1 MVAAVCVE
9 WSKLRS
15 SHYPLEPR
23 YGHSAPSF
31 FNGTTDLVYIYAGR
45 GFDAT
50 PFGDVFLFD
59 PVSESCSSELADGSV
74 PAARSFQAA
83 VVAGHRLVVFGG
95 LTADADASTTTAD
108 SEALTN
114 SFYLLDILRRPM
126 NWADRMQVIER
137 SPLYRMS
144 SLWPSGWGRGII
156 PIQKQAISMTR
167 RGQQIL
173 YFGGDIGNG
182 VYSRCV
188 FMFDFPKSTWNILFP
203 TRMGASCAESGP
215 PEQDSTYPA
224 ARAAAAAAPFSDRD
238 SLYFGG
244 SRASINGSSTEYRV
258 FNDLWIFRTASGEW
272 QNVPP
277 SADSQALPLPREGH
291 TLTRAPSWL
300 SQYPSWILFG
310 GRTCSGNRTACH
322 PGELVPLNDL
332 WLVHIDGRG
341 AAYWRRPQECNSSA
355 ASDTPLARS
364 FHTMTLV
371 NDESLVLIGG
381 LGNETVFGDI
391 WRMRWRQRPLE
402 APARALRGGLP
413 TTPGSLPMYVLIYF
427 PKLSWYAPEQFTV
440 AIDSSLRRGVQEI
453 LASSSIPLLDIV
465 LYETASG
472 GGGHGKTLARGTLAQ
487 YIMLIG
493 PAFAG
498 RFLSRIQSADLAKYL
513 TSETGTPVR
522 VMGCS
527 SRNALSMN
535 WKQLGD
541 KTAPSS
547 GNALDTAA
555 IASIVTVASA
565 AVAALIVGLL
575 VLFIRRRRRRR
586 RMRRISRNDMTPG
599 RIELGNSSPS

>member
-1 MVAAVCVE
+1 
-9 WSKLRS
+9 
-15 SHYPLEPR
+15 
-23 YGHSAPSF
+23 
-31 FNGTTDLVYIYAGR
+31 
-45 GFDAT
+45 
-50 PFGDVFLFD
+50 
-59 PVSESCSSELADGSV
+59 
-74 PAARSFQAA
+74 
-83 VVAGHRLVVFGG
+83 
-95 LTADADASTTTAD
+95 
-108 SEALTN
+108 
-114 SFYLLDILRRPM
+114 
-126 NWADRMQVIER
+126 
-137 SPLYRMS
+137 
-144 SLWPSGWGRGII
+144 
-156 PIQKQAISMTR
+156 
-167 RGQQIL
+167 
-173 YFGGDIGNG
+173 
-182 VYSRCV
+182 
-188 FMFDFPKSTWNILFP
+188 
-203 TRMGASCAESGP
+203 
-215 PEQDSTYPA
+215 
-224 ARAAAAAAPFSDRD
+224 
-238 SLYFGG
+238 
-244 SRASINGSSTEYRV
+244 
-258 FNDLWIFRTASGEW
+258 
-272 QNVPP
+272 
-277 SADSQALPLPREGH
+277 
-291 TLTRAPSWL
+291 
-300 SQYPSWILFG
+300 
-310 GRTCSGNRTACH
+310 
-322 PGELVPLNDL
+322 
-332 WLVHIDGRG
+332 
-341 AAYWRRPQECNSSA
+341 
-355 ASDTPLARS
+355 
-364 FHTMTLV
+364 MTLV

-575 VLFIRRRRRRR
+575 VLFIRRRGRRR